1 MAVRVRDI
9 PASPQHSL
17 IQIPQEIEKILRA
30 ADPLLQNVV
39 PESRAKGE
47 VIPREGLP
55 TIRELRSIGLPCG
68 VSGDVIRGALDRH
81 LRLVDTKV
89 DHNDDNV

>member
-1 MAVRVRDI
+1 MAVRVRNI
-9 PASPQHSL
+9 SASPQHSL

-30 ADPLLQNVV
+30 ADPLLQNLV

-55 TIRELRSIGLPCG
+55 TIHQ
-68 VSGDVIRGALDRH
+68 V
-81 LRLVDTKV
+81 T
-89 DHNDDNV
+89 